1 MRPDPQAQPDFS
13 TGMAQSL
20 FSEIADRLASFA
32 ASGEKSA
39 IDLHSLPLTPTDLKE
54 LESLLGRGEV
64 EAELNVAGRSEIW
77 ETGYS
82 GVWWVRHYGDGD
94 KIASQSIEITACP
107 KILAADAEDIAAAA
121 NRIAD
126 ILSENTPGE
135 PQHAQ

>member
-1 MRPDPQAQPDFS
+1 MHPDPAAQPDYS

-20 FSEIADRLASFA
+20 FSEIADRLSEFA

-39 IDLHSLPLTPTDLKE
+39 IDLRSLPLTPTDLKE

-64 EAELNVAGRSEIW
+64 LAELNVAGKSEIW

-82 GVWWVRHYGDGD
+82 GVWWVRHYGDGG

-107 KILAADAEDIAAAA
+107 KILAADADDIAAAA
-121 NRIAD
+121 ARMAD
-126 ILSENTPGE
+126 VPAENASGE
-135 PQHAQ
+135 TDHVQ

>member
-20 FSEIADRLASFA
+20 FSEIAERLAGFA
-32 ASGEKSA
+32 TSGEKSV
-39 IDLHSLPLTPTDLKE
+39 IDLRSLPLTPTDLKE

-94 KIASQSIEITACP
+94 KIASQNIEITCP
-107 KILAADAEDIAAAA
+107 KILAADVEDIAAAA
-121 NRIAD
+121 NRIAET
-126 ILSENTPGE
+126 LAENTPGE

>member
-1 MRPDPQAQPDFS
+1 MRPEPRVQPDFS

-20 FSEIADRLASFA
+20 FSEIADRLASLA
-32 ASGEKSA
+32 GSGEKSV

-64 EAELNVAGRSEIW
+64 EAGLNVAGKSEIW

-94 KIASQSIEITACP
+94 TISSQNIEITACP
-107 KILAADAEDIAAAA
+107 KILASDVEDIAAAA
-121 NRIAD
+121 RRIAD
-126 ILSENTPGE
+126 TLAKVTPGKT
-135 PQHAQ
+135 QHAQ

>member
-1 MRPDPQAQPDFS
+1 MAIETLPDYR

-20 FSEIADRLASFA
+20 FSEIADRLRELA

-39 IDLHSLPLTPTDLKE
+39 IDLSSLPLTPADLKE
-54 LESLLGRGEV
+54 LEALLGRGEV
-64 EAELNVAGRSEIW
+64 EAQLDVAGKSEIW

-107 KILAADAEDIAAAA
+107 KILAADGDDIAVAAA
-121 NRIAD
+121 RMANAPTEKAAEEIH
-126 ILSENTPGE
+126 
-135 PQHAQ
+135 HAQ